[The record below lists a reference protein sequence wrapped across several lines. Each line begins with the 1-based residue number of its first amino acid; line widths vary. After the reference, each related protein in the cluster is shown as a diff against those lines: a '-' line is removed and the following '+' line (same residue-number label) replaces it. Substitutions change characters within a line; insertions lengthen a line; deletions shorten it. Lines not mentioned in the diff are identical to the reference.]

1 VGTISFT
8 VTVTDSENPTKTAN
22 ANLSIS
28 VSAPPLSVTTS
39 SLAGGTLGTAYT
51 ATVAA
56 TGGITPYTWS
66 ISVGALPAGLTIN
79 ANTGVISGTPTGS
92 ATGLINFTVKVT
104 DSEQPSGSATAAL
117 SITITAAPLSVV
129 TSSLPTGV
137 AQSVYP
143 GATLQAAGGVSPY
156 TWSVTNGSLPA
167 GLSLNG
173 STGAISGTPT
183 ASGTTTFTVT
193 VTDSETPTPQHATK
207 DLSITVNPQVSVTT
221 TTLAAGVIGTAY
233 NQTLAAAGGLTPYSW
248 AVTVGSLPAGLSLN
262 SGTGAITGTPS
273 GPFVGTTSFT
283 VTVTDSESPTK
294 TASAALSITITAPT
308 LSITTAS
315 LPTGVKTQ
323 VYSATVTA
331 TGGVTPYTWSIKTG
345 SLPAGLSLNASTG
358 VISGTPTATGTSSF
372 TIKVTDSETPTAQSA
387 TAALSIAIN
396 NSAPLQIITS
406 ALATGV
412 INTPYSDQFAATG
425 GIQPYTWSISAGSL
439 PPGLSFTPSTGQISG
454 TPTAMG
460 TFNFTAKVTDSST
473 PSQSVTANLSITVNA
488 ALTITT
494 TSVPNGSVG
503 ANYNATVSAAG
514 GVEPY
519 SWSIISGNLPP
530 GLNAN
535 NSNDTLNI
543 SGQPTTTGTY
553 TFTVQVSDNEDS
565 PASTSA
571 SFTIVI
577 SSQPVGYTVSG
588 TVSYSGTK
596 PGRVYLALNSNNCN
610 GCNNNLG
617 TSISAPGAF
626 IIHGVLPGT
635 YNLQVYRDTLGF
647 GAQNAADPT
656 GGASN
661 ITVVNA
667 NVNGVGVSL
676 TDPGTVTLSSA
687 PTWSG
692 GDGSG
697 AFSGGAFVSFK
708 TIKNNNNVEM
718 PASYT
723 VQWSTSSTFGSI
735 AGSKSFPA
743 TGSNNPWI
751 VSGLTNGTTYF
762 FRAQGVAGS
771 STSPFSGASPAMLIG
786 APTAGN
792 AVSGSVT
799 FTGTAKGPL
808 YVGFYDQNTGN
819 VYATVVGTKAVPP
832 TSPASYSV
840 HVPTGSNYYF
850 FGVVDNNNNGLLSG
864 AGQFSNTNLD
874 NSTSVVINGPTTTE
888 NLTLPSGNSVATVM
902 TQASEQ
908 INSGGTN
915 TGYGISFKVNGL
927 LKLPV
932 AVELATGPTLGA
944 VVPADIANNGF
955 DGSPDRFN
963 FSTSLNGVTPQV
975 GDSYTL
981 NVTYSDGTSEV
992 LTVQVGAVLN
1002 AFATNLAPQGS
1013 GASLTP
1019 SFSWTDPVN
1028 ASSYLYQ
1035 FQLWDQN
1042 GNQIWQIP
1050 GNNSNSNG
1058 FSSSITSI
1066 TWNVDPTG
1074 SGNLPSVSSL
1084 NGSSSYNWQITAS
1097 DVNGNSAQV
1106 QVTFDTVAAPLT
1118 LPTPGNVGNATVLQS
1133 WSGFINASGGTGP
1146 NYTFTVNGSPVP
1158 TDGTQ
1163 VSLGDNLF
1171 VWNTGGNTLSL
1182 GGTPT
1187 SPQTLSFTVAV
1198 TDSVSDTVGPFTY
1211 TVTVSPVTPLSL
1223 QTTAMPGGDMNW
1235 LYNAKMKATGG
1246 VQPYLFAV
1254 ISGSLPGGLSIT
1266 DDQFGIISG
1275 TPNATGTATFTVQ
1288 VTDNVGAT
1296 ASRSLTI
1303 TIGSCANNASLNGH
1317 YAFTLNGWKSAT
1329 DAQTSIGSFVA
1340 NGTGTITSAN
1350 LDLNDQIHGPQS
1362 TTATGTYCV
1371 SSNNLVAID
1380 LTTSGGTGVFEAA
1393 LDSTGNGH
1401 IIRYDGTSSEVSSGL
1416 LRKQDTT
1423 AFLTSK
1429 ISGNYAFGMIGV
1441 DAGSDKRFGMAGQ
1454 FNSNGSGTL
1463 SGEAEGDDANGGGQK
1478 TNLSAS
1484 NFTVAASGRGTA
1496 SIAFAGPNISLNFIF
1511 YVVSASEMLVM
1522 DSDTGQVLLTGQ
1534 ALKQSG
1540 SFANA
1545 SLNGNSVIEL
1555 QGIDNSGSSP
1565 VSDIQAGIVNA
1576 NGAGAFTLSIDDND
1590 GGTFDGGTG
1599 NPLALSGNYTVATN
1613 GRVDLSGVTGGGG
1626 GGNTPVFYLVGPNQ
1640 AFVIGTDTSVVFGTI
1655 TPQTAGPFLNGS
1667 LSGPF
1672 LGGSQQPV
1680 DTNAS
1685 VEVDQVNANPDLTL
1699 TGTTDTNN
1707 NGCGSGNACP
1717 EGSSLSSITYVV
1729 ASNGRTTVS
1738 QGSQVG
1744 GIMYIISASQVVFL
1758 PTTDSNATL
1767 TDFHK

>member
-1 VGTISFT
+1 
-8 VTVTDSENPTKTAN
+8 
-22 ANLSIS
+22 
-28 VSAPPLSVTTS
+28 
-39 SLAGGTLGTAYT
+39 
-51 ATVAA
+51 
-56 TGGITPYTWS
+56 
-66 ISVGALPAGLTIN
+66 
-79 ANTGVISGTPTGS
+79 
-92 ATGLINFTVKVT
+92 
-104 DSEQPSGSATAAL
+104 
-117 SITITAAPLSVV
+117 
-129 TSSLPTGV
+129 
-137 AQSVYP
+137 
-143 GATLQAAGGVSPY
+143 
-156 TWSVTNGSLPA
+156 
-167 GLSLNG
+167 
-173 STGAISGTPT
+173 
-183 ASGTTTFTVT
+183 
-193 VTDSETPTPQHATK
+193 
-207 DLSITVNPQVSVTT
+207 
-221 TTLAAGVIGTAY
+221 
-233 NQTLAAAGGLTPYSW
+233 
-248 AVTVGSLPAGLSLN
+248 
-262 SGTGAITGTPS
+262 
-273 GPFVGTTSFT
+273 
-283 VTVTDSESPTK
+283 
-294 TASAALSITITAPT
+294 
-308 LSITTAS
+308 
-315 LPTGVKTQ
+315 
-323 VYSATVTA
+323 
-331 TGGVTPYTWSIKTG
+331 
-345 SLPAGLSLNASTG
+345 
-358 VISGTPTATGTSSF
+358 
-372 TIKVTDSETPTAQSA
+372 
-387 TAALSIAIN
+387 
-396 NSAPLQIITS
+396 
-406 ALATGV
+406 
-412 INTPYSDQFAATG
+412 
-425 GIQPYTWSISAGSL
+425 
-439 PPGLSFTPSTGQISG
+439 
-454 TPTAMG
+454 
-460 TFNFTAKVTDSST
+460 
-473 PSQSVTANLSITVNA
+473 
-488 ALTITT
+488 
-494 TSVPNGSVG
+494 
-503 ANYNATVSAAG
+503 
-514 GVEPY
+514 
-519 SWSIISGNLPP
+519 
-530 GLNAN
+530 
-535 NSNDTLNI
+535 
-543 SGQPTTTGTY
+543 
-553 TFTVQVSDNEDS
+553 
-565 PASTSA
+565 
-571 SFTIVI
+571 
-577 SSQPVGYTVSG
+577 
-588 TVSYSGTK
+588 
-596 PGRVYLALNSNNCN
+596 
-610 GCNNNLG
+610 
-617 TSISAPGAF
+617 
-626 IIHGVLPGT
+626 
-635 YNLQVYRDTLGF
+635 
-647 GAQNAADPT
+647 
-656 GGASN
+656 
-661 ITVVNA
+661 
-667 NVNGVGVSL
+667 
-676 TDPGTVTLSSA
+676 
-687 PTWSG
+687 
-692 GDGSG
+692 
-697 AFSGGAFVSFK
+697 
-708 TIKNNNNVEM
+708 
-718 PASYT
+718 
-723 VQWSTSSTFGSI
+723 
-735 AGSKSFPA
+735 
-743 TGSNNPWI
+743 
-751 VSGLTNGTTYF
+751 
-762 FRAQGVAGS
+762 
-771 STSPFSGASPAMLIG
+771 
-786 APTAGN
+786 
-792 AVSGSVT
+792 
-799 FTGTAKGPL
+799 
-808 YVGFYDQNTGN
+808 
-819 VYATVVGTKAVPP
+819 
-832 TSPASYSV
+832 
-840 HVPTGSNYYF
+840 F

-874 NSTSVVINGPTTTE
+874 NSTSVVINGPTNTE

-963 FSTSLNGVTPQV
+963 FSTSLNGATPQV

-1097 DVNGNSAQV
+1097 DINGNSAQV

-1198 TDSVSDTVGPFTY
+1198 TDSVSDTVGSFTY

-1266 DDQFGIISG
+1266 DDQFGIISR
-1275 TPNATGTATFTVQ
+1275 TPNAPGTATFTVQ

-1380 LTTSGGTGVFEAA
+1380 LTASGGTAVFEAA

-1454 FNSNGSGTL
+1454 FQSNRRGNPSPKG
-1463 SGEAEGDDANGGGQK
+1463 GGDDANGGGQK

-1484 NFTVAASGRGTA
+1484 NLTVAASGRGTA
-1496 SIAFAGPNISLNFIF
+1496 AITFTGQGTLNFIF
-1511 YVVSASEMLVM
+1511 YVVSASEMLIM
-1522 DSDTGQVLLTGQ
+1522 DSDPGQVLLTGQ

-1599 NPLALSGNYTVATN
+1599 SPQALSGNYTVATN
-1613 GRVDLSGVTGGGG
+1613 GRVDLSGVAGGGG
-1626 GGNTPVFYLVGPNQ
+1626 GGNTPVFYL
-1640 AFVIGTDTSVVFGTI
+1640 
-1655 TPQTAGPFLNGS
+1655 
-1667 LSGPF
+1667 
-1672 LGGSQQPV
+1672 
-1680 DTNAS
+1680 
-1685 VEVDQVNANPDLTL
+1685 
-1699 TGTTDTNN
+1699 
-1707 NGCGSGNACP
+1707 
-1717 EGSSLSSITYVV
+1717 
-1729 ASNGRTTVS
+1729 
-1738 QGSQVG
+1738 
-1744 GIMYIISASQVVFL
+1744 
-1758 PTTDSNATL
+1758 
-1767 TDFHK
+1767 